1 MTYPFESFQ
10 PSRTE
15 EEVLKSI
22 VIRARRRT
30 WVRVGMMTTACI
42 VLAVLSLVPN
52 HTPVP
57 TAPVQEN
64 VTVQKVWSGQEEAH
78 YSIVHQATGNTIIL
92 IHNTQEGAS

>member
-22 VIRARRRT
+22 IGRARRRT
-30 WVRVGMMTTACI
+30 WVRVGMMTTAC
-42 VLAVLSLVPN
+42 AVLVVLSMLPVR
-52 HTPVP
+52 TPVP

-64 VTVQKVWSGQEEAH
+64 VSVQRVWSGQEETR